1 MFPIWRK
8 IRSSYREA
16 ENTEF
21 HISEEIVIQN
31 SFKVYCH
38 SLCQTLKIFS
48 TPSST
53 CFVVFFFIKNYSLQE
68 EGFYIRIW
76 LLTEYKWCFSTNMFE
91 YSVLA
96 ISGRVGA
103 LKI

>member
-1 MFPIWRK
+1 MFSIWRK

-53 CFVVFFFIKNYSLQE
+53 CFVGFFFHKK
-68 EGFYIRIW
+68 
-76 LLTEYKWCFSTNMFE
+76 LLFARRGILYQDLIVNW
-91 YSVLA
+91 
-96 ISGRVGA
+96 I
-103 LKI
+103 